1 VAGPDGAGAVMEGG
15 GMTGRPAG
23 ATPTGAVVGAWA
35 GTYVLFEPGC
45 CGPLGGGSCESGVPL
60 GNGCIEGA
68 GM

>member
-1 VAGPDGAGAVMEGG
+1 MAGRWVGAA
-15 GMTGRPAG
+15 PAG
-23 ATPTGAVVGAWA
+23 AAVGACA
-35 GTYVLFEPGC
+35 ATYELFEPGC

>member
-1 VAGPDGAGAVMEGG
+1 MDDVGMAGRWVGAA
-15 GMTGRPAG
+15 PAG
-23 ATPTGAVVGAWA
+23 AAVGACA
-35 GTYVLFEPGC
+35 GTYGLFEPGC